1 MIEYSEAPTSD
12 DCEGLRGLRWL
23 LTRLLEEVPGL
34 RSVAVVSADGLSLLS
49 SEPGPEEP
57 GAAGGGAVGA
67 DAGATAGEPAA
78 GDAEEPVTGPR
89 GKVRG
94 PRGAAA
100 DLATVVSGLAA
111 LTGGAA
117 ELMEAGAVKQT
128 MVTMA
133 GGSLLVMAISDGSLL
148 GVHTDT
154 ETDPGLVAYHM
165 GLFVGRAGHLLT
177 PELRA
182 RLRQRAG
189 HPAEAAPCP

>member
-1 MIEYSEAPTSD
+1 MEYSEAPASD
-12 DCEGLRGLRWL
+12 ECEGLRGLRWL

-34 RSVAVVSADGLSLLS
+34 RSVAVVSADGLALLS
-49 SEPGPEEP
+49 SEPGDPTGPAPDRAAAVTAESAPTGDGDGDGPAP
-57 GAAGGGAVGA
+57 GA
-67 DAGATAGEPAA
+67 
-78 GDAEEPVTGPR
+78 R
-89 GKVRG
+89 GKVPG

-154 ETDPGLVAYHM
+154 DTDPGLVAYHM

-182 RLRQRAG
+182 RLREQAG
-189 HPAEAAPCP
+189 HPSEAAPGE

>member
-1 MIEYSEAPTSD
+1 MEYSEAPASD
-12 DCEGLRGLRWL
+12 ECEGLRGLRWL

-49 SEPGPEEP
+49 SEPGADEEP
-57 GAAGGGAVGA
+57 GADAAAEAPAA
-67 DAGATAGEPAA
+67 DAAAEGEPAA
-78 GDAEEPVTGPR
+78 GPR

-94 PRGAAA
+94 PRGAGA

-117 ELMEAGAVKQT
+117 ELMEAGTVKQT

-133 GGSLLVMAISDGSLL
+133 RGSLLVMAISDGSLL

-182 RLRQRAG
+182 RLREQAG
-189 HPAEAAPCP
+189 HPSESAAEPEE

>member
-1 MIEYSEAPTSD
+1 MIEYSEAPASD
-12 DCEGLRGLRWL
+12 ECEGLRGLRWL

-34 RSVAVVSADGLSLLS
+34 RSVAVVSADGLALLS
-49 SEPGPEEP
+49 SEPGDADESAPARAAAATTGSAPTDDGDGDGPDP
-57 GAAGGGAVGA
+57 GA
-67 DAGATAGEPAA
+67 
-78 GDAEEPVTGPR
+78 R
-89 GKVRG
+89 GKVPG

-117 ELMEAGAVKQT
+117 ELMEAGTVKQT

-154 ETDPGLVAYHM
+154 DTDPGLVAYHM

-182 RLRQRAG
+182 RLREQAG
-189 HPAEAAPCP
+189 HPSEAPDAPGE